1 MAAPLKDSFGPEV
14 AEYIAELLGA
24 VADDFPTDAFLDLC
38 LDGYDELELR
48 PRAQHIADAL
58 AEVLPTDGNTAV
70 QLIVDALRHEG
81 EPQDLHGMEA
91 FRYLPLSDFV
101 GEHGLGHFDVS
112 MVALREITMRFSAE
126 FAIRPFLEQHTAAT
140 LDQCRAWT
148 ADESEHV
155 RRLVSEG
162 TRPRLPWAPR
172 LRMFMADPHPVVE
185 LLELLKDDD
194 SEYVRRSVANCVNDI
209 AKDHPD
215 VAVDIARRWWPGA
228 SVERQRL
235 VKHALRSLIKQGDVS
250 ALEVIGYGGDS
261 PLVTVASG
269 CEPATVPIGS
279 STHLWVDL
287 HNPTDHQLGALVDF
301 RVHFVKA
308 NGSTSP
314 KVFKGAEIDVAPGA
328 TATVRKKVSL
338 KVHTTRTPY
347 TGSHR
352 VEVLINGDAHPLGVF
367 DVTA

>member
-14 AEYIAELLGA
+14 AKYIAGLIGA
-24 VADDFPTDAFLDLC
+24 VADDFPTDAFLNHS

-58 AEVLPTDGNTAV
+58 AEVLPADRGAAV
-70 QLIVDALRHEG
+70 QLIVDALRREG

-101 GEHGLGHFDVS
+101 GEHGLGYFEVS
-112 MVALREITMRFSAE
+112 MVALREITVRFSAE

-148 ADESEHV
+148 GDENEHV

-172 LRMFMADPHPVVE
+172 LRMFMADPTPVVE

-215 VAVDIARRWWPGA
+215 VAVDIARRWWPDA
-228 SVERQRL
+228 SVERRRL
-235 VKHALRSLIKQGDVS
+235 VKHALRSLIKQGDAA
-250 ALEVIGYGGDS
+250 ALDVIGYGADS
-261 PLVTVASG
+261 PLTAVASG
-269 CEPATVPIGS
+269 CEPDTVTIGS
-279 STHLWVDL
+279 STHVWVDL
-287 HNPTDHQLGALVDF
+287 HNPTDDHLGALVDF

-314 KVFKGAEIDVAPGA
+314 KVFKGAELDVAPGT

-338 KVHTTRTPY
+338 RVHTTRTPY
-347 TGSHR
+347 PGSHR
-352 VEVLINGDAHPLGVF
+352 VEVLINGDASPVGTF
-367 DVTA
+367 NVTA